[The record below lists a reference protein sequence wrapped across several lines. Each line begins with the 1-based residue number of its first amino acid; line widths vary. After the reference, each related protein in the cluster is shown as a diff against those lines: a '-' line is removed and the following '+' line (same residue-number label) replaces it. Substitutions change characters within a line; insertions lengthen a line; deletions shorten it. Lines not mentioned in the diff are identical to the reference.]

1 MQRDGVTFQGVARRK
16 RQDRLLQVATLGAA
30 ALAASALASGGLRA
44 IAPAVAGD
52 NASLGAALIVGG
64 FLALQVS
71 KVWEPG
77 MAPADVL
84 AKTMQPVTDV
94 ISAENRGTATV
105 EKDDESDDDGD
116 GPPTKPPPF
125 VGKGGRPL
133 L

>member
-1 MQRDGVTFQGVARRK
+1 MF
-16 RQDRLLQVATLGAA
+16 
-30 ALAASALASGGLRA
+30 
-44 IAPAVAGD
+44 
-52 NASLGAALIVGG
+52 
-64 FLALQVS
+64 QVS

-94 ISAENRGTATV
+94 ISAENRGTTTI
-105 EKDDESDDDGD
+105 EEEEDGDGDGD

-125 VGKGGRPL
+125 FGKGGLPL